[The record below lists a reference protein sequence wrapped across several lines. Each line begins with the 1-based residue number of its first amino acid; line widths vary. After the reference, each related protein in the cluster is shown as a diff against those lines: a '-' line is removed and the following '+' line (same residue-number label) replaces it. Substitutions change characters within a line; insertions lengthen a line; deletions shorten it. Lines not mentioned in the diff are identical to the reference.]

1 MNAPHTV
8 VRMMR
13 DGEDGLA
20 AAVVI
25 GCCPCILLPDYP
37 DWQCLHGA
45 FKCMIKD
52 LAL

>member
-1 MNAPHTV
+1 MPHTV
-8 VRMMR
+8 RVMR
-13 DGEDGLA
+13 VGEDDGVVAA

-37 DWQCLHGA
+37 DWQYLNRA
-45 FKCMIKD
+45 FGCMRTG

>member
-1 MNAPHTV
+1 MPPHTV

-13 DGEDGLA
+13 DIEDGVA

-37 DWQCLHGA
+37 DWQYLNRA
-45 FKCMIKD
+45 FGCMRTG